1 MKAESQIAPRRRFF
15 KLAALSTAFAG
26 LSGVGLGALARGRGA
41 GPGGFDPA
49 RMEEHLDRFLKHLYV
64 EIDASD
70 AQKQK
75 IDPIVK
81 QAAKDL
87 QPLRAKVR
95 EARREGMKL
104 LSADTIDRGAIE
116 RFRAEQIA
124 ATDAAS
130 KRFTQAVTEVAEVL
144 TPEQRRTLAARFA
157 HRRGHYRG
165 RDGGP
170 ERG

>member
-1 MKAESQIAPRRRFF
+1 MEQSTSEAPRRRFF

-26 LSGVGLGALARGRGA
+26 LSGLGLGAVARGRA
-41 GPGGFDPA
+41 PFDPA

-70 AQKQK
+70 AQKQR

-116 RFRAEQIA
+116 RFRAEQLA

-130 KRFTQAVTEVAEVL
+130 KRFTQAITDVAEVL

-157 HRRGHYRG
+157 HRRGRG
-165 RDGGP
+165 YGP

>member
-1 MKAESQIAPRRRFF
+1 MKQDTQLAPRRRFF
-15 KLAALSTAFAG
+15 KLAAVSTAFAG
-26 LSGVGLGALARGRGA
+26 LSGIGLGALARGRGEGR
-41 GPGGFDPA
+41 GPIDPA
-49 RMEEHLDRFLKHLYV
+49 RMEEHLDRMLKHMYV
-64 EIDASD
+64 EIDATD

-87 QPLRAKVR
+87 QPLRAQVR

-116 RFRAEQIA
+116 RLRVQQIA
-124 ATDAAS
+124 AADGAS
-130 KRFTQAVTEVAEVL
+130 KRFTQALTDVAEVL
-144 TPEQRRTLAARFA
+144 TPEQRKTLAARFA
-157 HRRGHYRG
+157 HHRG
-165 RDGGP
+165 RGRGP